1 MKMKGGEQTLLIT
14 ALASVVGLESG
25 SEHFALIQIRGPR

>member
-1 MKMKGGEQTLLIT
+1 MKMKGREPTLLIT

-25 SEHFALIQIRGPR
+25 SEHFAIIKR

>member
-1 MKMKGGEQTLLIT
+1 MKMKGGEPTLLIT

-25 SEHFALIQIRGPR
+25 SEHFAIIKR